1 MKERGRI
8 VAKWQIKNATIAYS
22 LRKFSSNIYEL
33 KLDGGMFSKYRQIK
47 ADSTSDA
54 IAKAERRV
62 LKEVREDALLRRRNV
77 DLVFANQAA

>member
-62 LKEVREDALLRRRNV
+62 VKELQEDIILKKHRV
-77 DLVFANQAA
+77 DLVFANKAA

>member
-8 VAKWQIKNATIAYS
+8 VAKWQINNATIAYS
-22 LRKFSSNIYEL
+22 LRKFSSDIYEL